1 MCPNINSIVS
11 DFTEN
16 LCVQHY
22 APSTVK
28 TYKNVLIKFLIAFK
42 NDDLNQISIQN
53 LQVYIRQL
61 QFQDNISAAYQKQI
75 LATID
80 KFYVFYF
87 QRKLNL
93 SSLYPKQESYPLP
106 KYLTVPEIKRL
117 LSHCNNL
124 KHLCVLK
131 IMYGCGMRVSEV
143 ISLKLKDID
152 SKGMYLHIRS
162 PKDKKDRI
170 VPLPKSLLL
179 SLREYIKV
187 YCPKHYLFEGQQV
200 EYYSVKSI
208 QNFIKKY
215 ARAAKIKKNVTP
227 YMLRHSYATHQME
240 KGVDIRY
247 VQDFLGHK
255 SIKTTE
261 RYTHITNV
269 SKNGM
274 VNPLDQL

>member
-28 TYKNVLIKFLIAFK
+28 TYKNVLIKFLTAFK

-53 LQVYIRQL
+53 LQGYIRQL

-75 LATID
+75 LAIID

-106 KYLTVPEIKRL
+106 KYLTVPEVKRL
-117 LSHCNNL
+117 LLHCNNL
-124 KHLCVLK
+124 KHLCILK
-131 IMYGCGMRVSEV
+131 IMYGCGLRVSEV
-143 ISLKLKDID
+143 ISLKLEDID
-152 SKGMYLHIRS
+152 SKGMHLHIRS
-162 PKDKKDRI
+162 PNDKKDRT

-179 SLREYIKV
+179 SLREYNKV
-187 YCPKHYLFEGQQV
+187 YCPKHYLFEGQQA
-200 EYYSVKSI
+200 EFYSVKSI

-227 YMLRHSYATHQME
+227 YMLRHSYATHQIE

-255 SIKTTE
+255 SINTTE